1 MYIIW
6 IPMYRQYTIYN
17 MHDNIIQHV
26 WAVLETHVINLV
38 NIISRNQIK
47 VITSTY
53 WGEKKEDKFIIQ
65 WKKLQ
70 ISSHST
76 KRYFAFH
83 TQMIFLKTEID
94 LHINI
99 NALWDMSCRRQES
112 TGVKPGTRITRAEKQ
127 ISGLILENS
136 PFFDYSLKPFF
147 RTVSHTKWFNSSY
160 FEFRQVYIECYSK
173 GPIMQFTI
181 Q

>member
-1 MYIIW
+1 MTISYSMYELYWKHMQLIW
-6 IPMYRQYTIYN
+6 LMLYQEIR
-17 MHDNIIQHV
+17 
-26 WAVLETHVINLV
+26 
-38 NIISRNQIK
+38 SK
-47 VITSTY
+47 VSQVHI
-53 WGEKKEDKFIIQ
+53 GEKKDKFIIQ

-99 NALWDMSCRRQES
+99 NALWDICRRQES
-112 TGVKPGTRITRAEKQ
+112 TGVKPGTRVTCAEKQ

-136 PFFDYSLKPFF
+136 PFFSYSLRPFF

-160 FEFRQVYIECYSK
+160 FEFSQVYTECYSK

>member
-1 MYIIW
+1 MTISYSMYELYWKHMQLIW
-6 IPMYRQYTIYN
+6 LMLYQEIR
-17 MHDNIIQHV
+17 
-26 WAVLETHVINLV
+26 
-38 NIISRNQIK
+38 SK
-47 VITSTY
+47 VSQVHI
-53 WGEKKEDKFIIQ
+53 GEKKDKFIIQ

-70 ISSHST
+70 ISTHST

-99 NALWDMSCRRQES
+99 NALWDICRRQES
-112 TGVKPGTRITRAEKQ
+112 TGVKPGTRVTCAEKQ

-136 PFFDYSLKPFF
+136 PFFSYSLRPFF

-160 FEFRQVYIECYSK
+160 FEFSQVYTECYSK

>member
-1 MYIIW
+1 MTISYSMYELYWKHMQLIW
-6 IPMYRQYTIYN
+6 LMLYQEIR
-17 MHDNIIQHV
+17 
-26 WAVLETHVINLV
+26 
-38 NIISRNQIK
+38 SK
-47 VITSTY
+47 VSQVHI
-53 WGEKKEDKFIIQ
+53 GEKKDKFIIQ

-70 ISSHST
+70 ISTHST

-99 NALWDMSCRRQES
+99 NTLWDICRRQES
-112 TGVKPGTRITRAEKQ
+112 TGVKPGTRVTCAEKQ

-136 PFFDYSLKPFF
+136 PFFSYSLRPFF

-160 FEFRQVYIECYSK
+160 FEFSQVYTECYSK

>member
-26 WAVLETHVINLV
+26 WVVLETHAINLV
-38 NIISRNQIK
+38 NVISRNQIK
-47 VITSTY
+47 RYHKYIL
-53 WGEKKEDKFIIQ
+53 GGKKDKFIIQ

-99 NALWDMSCRRQES
+99 NTLWDICRRQES
-112 TGVKPGTRITRAEKQ
+112 TGVKPGTRVTCAEKQ

-136 PFFDYSLKPFF
+136 PFFSYSLRPFF

-160 FEFRQVYIECYSK
+160 FEFSQVYTECYSK